1 MRHVS
6 LYDENLEV
14 LTQFAQRGIDL
25 DCSRTVDFQH
35 IFPNE
40 AAARLFAV
48 QVAGEGV
55 AIKVSEYEEEQSWNT
70 QVSVVIVPTCDLI
83 TETEQRLDSIARV
96 FGGRSD
102 GWGFMSS

>member
-1 MRHVS
+1 MS

-14 LTQFAQRGIDL
+14 LTGFAQRGIDL
-25 DCSRTVDFQH
+25 DYSRTVDFEH

-40 AAARLFAV
+40 ASARLFAV
-48 QVAGEGV
+48 EVADEGV
-55 AIKVSEYEEEQSWNT
+55 AIKVSEYEEEQCWNT
-70 QVSVVIVPTCDLI
+70 QVSFMIVPSCDLI